1 MYTIVPNRFW
11 HKLSYFLFLSN
22 FWNITYYL
30 CWNFYKIKNMQILI
44 ANFEFHIFKFKN
56 LKLRQSRHTSMS
68 HKLKK
73 NVFFHF
79 LWSLP
84 TKNFRI
90 KKSSAMVKNFKIQL
104 IIRQLVAESNK
115 GIWYVI
121 YTTHI
126 EKVMFLVLNF
136 HMFTYKI

>member
-1 MYTIVPNRFW
+1 
-11 HKLSYFLFLSN
+11 
-22 FWNITYYL
+22 
-30 CWNFYKIKNMQILI
+30 MQILI

-56 LKLRQSRHTSMS
+56 LKLRQSRHTSMF

-73 NVFFHF
+73 NVFFIF
-79 LWSLP
+79 YEYYLP
-84 TKNFRI
+84 KISELKNRVPWL
-90 KKSSAMVKNFKIQL
+90 KFKIQL